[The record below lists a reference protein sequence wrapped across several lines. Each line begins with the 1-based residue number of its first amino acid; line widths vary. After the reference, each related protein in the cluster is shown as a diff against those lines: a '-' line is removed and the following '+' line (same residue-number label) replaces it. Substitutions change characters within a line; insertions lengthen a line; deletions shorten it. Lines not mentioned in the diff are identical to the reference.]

1 MERDMAMISAGIALQ
16 EKLSQFIKEY
26 TGDQYCLVELLRF
39 LGQHPNTRFSRLVIV
54 HALNSRR
61 LYTEKT
67 LKHLVSSGVV
77 RTSVENNVPLYS
89 LTEEESGRNW
99 ALDLAKF
106 DWCQW
111 QSLLKQIYPA
121 AIE

>member
-1 MERDMAMISAGIALQ
+1 MGSDITMITSGIALQ
-16 EKLSQFIKEY
+16 EELTQFIREY

-39 LGQHPNTRFSRLVIV
+39 LGRHPNTRFSRLVII

-61 LYTEKT
+61 LYTEKA
-67 LKHLVSSGVV
+67 LKHLVSNGVV
-77 RTSVENNVPLYS
+77 RTCVENNVPLYS
-89 LTEEESGRNW
+89 LTEEPQRNW

-111 QSLLKQIYPA
+111 QLLLKQIYPA

>member
-1 MERDMAMISAGIALQ
+1 MITSEIALP
-16 EKLSQFIKEY
+16 EKLSQFIREY

-39 LGQHPNTRFSRLVIV
+39 LGQHPNTRFSRLAII
-54 HALNSRR
+54 HALNSRK
-61 LYTEKT
+61 LYTENA
-67 LKHLVSSGVV
+67 LKHLVSNGVV
-77 RTSVENNVPLYS
+77 RTYVENNVSLYS
-89 LTEEESGRNW
+89 LSEEELRRNW

-121 AIE
+121 AVE

>member
-1 MERDMAMISAGIALQ
+1 MITSEIALP
-16 EKLSQFIKEY
+16 EELTQFIREY

-39 LGQHPNTRFSRLVIV
+39 LGQHPNTRFSRLVII

-61 LYTEKT
+61 LYTEKA
-67 LKHLVSSGVV
+67 LKHLVSNGVV
-77 RTSVENNVPLYS
+77 RTCVENNVPLYS
-89 LTEEESGRNW
+89 LTEEPQRNW

-111 QSLLKQIYPA
+111 QSLLKQIYPP